1 MGITAGTKRGLLPS
15 PETWLAAMQPDDPL
29 FFFCPERL
37 ARSARQMMAK
47 FPGLVTYAVKAN
59 PAPEMLDG
67 LGLAGM
73 RAFDVASPGEMDLV
87 RAHVP
92 GAALHYHNPVRSR
105 SEVAAGVA
113 RGCVSWSIDRMAELE
128 KLAGL
133 PAGTEIAVRLKLPVA
148 GAAYDFGAK
157 FGAEPAL
164 VVQLLR
170 RVVAMGLTPSLT
182 FHPGTQCRSAEPWV
196 RYIHVAGELAREAGV
211 TLHRLNVGGGFPSD
225 RGEGAPDLGV
235 IFDAIGRSARAAFD
249 TAPQLV
255 CEPGRALC
263 AEAFLLVLR
272 VKAID
277 DGAVFVNDGIYGGM
291 VEWRDLGP
299 MGRLRVVTPDG
310 VARTGPMQDRIVFG
324 PTCDSLD
331 RLPEPVALPRALA
344 EDDYIVLEGMGAYSR
359 ALATGFNGYGARRIV
374 RLAPGG

>member
-1 MGITAGTKRGLLPS
+1 MGITAGDRRGLLPS

-37 ARSARQMMAK
+37 ARIAGRFRTG

-59 PAPEMLDG
+59 PAPEMLEG
-67 LGLAGM
+67 LALAGM
-73 RAFDVASPGEMDLV
+73 RAFDVASPEEMDLV

-92 GAALHYHNPVRSR
+92 GAVLHYHNPVRSR
-105 SEVAAGVA
+105 SEVAAGMA
-113 RGCVSWSIDRMAELE
+113 RGCASWSVDRLSELE

-133 PAGTEIAVRLKLPVA
+133 PKDTEIAVRLKLPVT

-164 VVQLLR
+164 VLQLLR
-170 RVVAMGLTPSLT
+170 RVVDLGLRPSLT
-182 FHPGTQCRSAEPWV
+182 FHPGTQCRSADPWA
-196 RYIHVAGELAREAGV
+196 RYIQVAGALAREAGV

-225 RGEGAPDLGV
+225 RGEGAPDLDA
-235 IFDAIGRSARAAFD
+235 IFDTIGHSAGTAFD
-249 TAPQLV
+249 TVPQLV

-277 DGAVFVNDGIYGGM
+277 DAAIFVNDGIYGGM
-291 VEWRDLGP
+291 AEWRDLGP
-299 MGRLRVVTPDG
+299 MGRIRVMAPDG
-310 VARTGPMQDRIVFG
+310 LPRPGPARGRIVFG

-331 RLPEPVALPRALA
+331 RLPDPVPLPESLT
-344 EDDYIVLEGMGAYSR
+344 EGDYIVLEGMGAYSR

-374 RLAPGG
+374 RLAPVG